1 MTVMRKAWEHR
12 DEALDPAL
20 GIREGSKKGGEVCF
34 KNEERIYP
42 KAQRCKYAIY
52 ILQIILEPM
61 LDTGP
66 NFIEF
71 LRITREAV

>member
-1 MTVMRKAWEHR
+1 MTVLRKAWEHR

-52 ILQIILEPM
+52 MDFKSFLSQCLILVQTL
-61 LDTGP
+61 
-66 NFIEF
+66 
-71 LRITREAV
+71 